1 MQDVWQNSDWKGK
14 RSDNEQ
20 NLENAL
26 HLYAGQRCA
35 DQIFALQQV
44 TGKFMNVRTIIEYYC
59 ITEAYIKELE
69 LWKVY
74 ENM

>member
-1 MQDVWQNSDWKGK
+1 MG
-14 RSDNEQ
+14 
-20 NLENAL
+20 NAL

-44 TGKFMNVRTIIEYYC
+44 IKKSMNVRTIIEYC
-59 ITEAYIKELE
+59 WIIEAYIKELE
-69 LWKVY
+69 LWNVY